1 MTSLQI
7 TMSPPP
13 AVYGKLICVSVA
25 LYPMLTGPF
34 TNLRRYTH
42 PCAAETVQF
51 HRSFSPQQRGNHFTL
66 LTSIRSIGTGLPP
79 QELPEIQVMYRLI
92 SAVLL

>member
-1 MTSLQI
+1 M
-7 TMSPPP
+7 
-13 AVYGKLICVSVA
+13 YGKLICVSVA

-66 LTSIRSIGTGLPP
+66 LTSIRSIGTGLPS
-79 QELPEIQVMYRLI
+79 QELQHLPRNSSDVSLDF
-92 SAVLL
+92 SCPPLTLTLH